1 MLFCPFRSKD
11 VEIKDRTPLKFKP
24 PSSELDS
31 LPVKKSRQQK
41 TRRIFDDSSDEENNE
56 TIEEKTSLKQSGRV
70 EEVKPDVEGQR
81 DASLGKNDDDTEKD
95 KDKRQF
101 LEVKLPQNE
110 LTLVPKRKTGLYT
123 SIYRT
128 MET

>member
-24 PSSELDS
+24 PPSELDS
-31 LPVKKSRQQK
+31 PPVKKSRQQK

-70 EEVKPDVEGQR
+70 EEAKPDVEGQR

-101 LEVKLPQNE
+101 LEVKSPQNE